1 VSSSQSGTMGNQPEF
16 SFVSNGTPTLHKV
29 SLAISSATSRQI
41 EPLYMTSNHTYS
53 LSSPISEKRSRAP
66 SVNYQQEAIDV
77 ITPSRRAGTPELSTP
92 VSNSKNFD
100 KALMKSI
107 YSLTRLKNHKSLS
120 SNSGTELKKDRTLLP
135 GANQEVIE
143 EKKDITVGCG
153 CGNTLLI
160 VDDEFFNLKT
170 IEMVLKG
177 QPKFKYV
184 KAFDGYEAY
193 LLFCKKIQENLCK
206 ECLYF
211 KAVLMDL
218 NMPNMDGAE
227 SASKMIDFLR
237 SIGKDE
243 KDLPIIAL
251 SAYTD
256 QENVDHCMNKG
267 MAAFMNK
274 PIKKKAVLGLLEEL
288 GVKLD

>member
-1 VSSSQSGTMGNQPEF
+1 MPC
-16 SFVSNGTPTLHKV
+16 
-29 SLAISSATSRQI
+29 
-41 EPLYMTSNHTYS
+41 
-53 LSSPISEKRSRAP
+53 
-66 SVNYQQEAIDV
+66 D
-77 ITPSRRAGTPELSTP
+77 
-92 VSNSKNFD
+92 
-100 KALMKSI
+100 
-107 YSLTRLKNHKSLS
+107 
-120 SNSGTELKKDRTLLP
+120 
-135 GANQEVIE
+135 
-143 EKKDITVGCG
+143 

-177 QPKFKYV
+177 QPMFKYE

-193 LLFCKKIQENLCK
+193 LLFCKKITENECK

-227 SASKMIDFLR
+227 SASKMIEFLR
-237 SIGKDE
+237 SIGRQE
-243 KDLPIIAL
+243 KDCPIIAL

-256 QENVDHCMNKG
+256 QESVDHCMNKG
-267 MAAFMNK
+267 MAAFINK
-274 PIKKKAVLGLLEEL
+274 PVKKRFVMGVLEEL

>member
-1 VSSSQSGTMGNQPEF
+1 MGNQAEF
-16 SFVSNGTPTLHKV
+16 SFVSNETPPLHKV
-29 SLAISSATSRQI
+29 SLAISLANSRQL
-41 EPLYMTSNHTYS
+41 ESLHMTIKDTHS
-53 LSSPISEKRSRAP
+53 LSSPTPEKRSRAP

-77 ITPSRRAGTPELSTP
+77 ITPSQKAGTAELSTP
-92 VSNSKNFD
+92 VSKSNNFD

-107 YSLTRLKNHKSLS
+107 HSLTKRKDHKNSI
-120 SNSGTELKKDRTLLP
+120 SNTGTELKNDSTLLP

-143 EKKDITVGCG
+143 EKKDIKLGCG

-177 QPKFKYV
+177 QPKFKYE

-193 LLFCKKIQENLCK
+193 LLFCKKIQENPCK

-227 SASKMIDFLR
+227 SASKMIEFLR

-256 QENVDHCMNKG
+256 QENVDHCMNRG

-274 PIKKKAVLGLLEEL
+274 PIKKKAVLGVLEEL

>member
-1 VSSSQSGTMGNQPEF
+1 MGNQGEF
-16 SFVSNGTPTLHKV
+16 SIVSNATQSLHKASLGV
-29 SLAISSATSRQI
+29 SSPTSRQL
-41 EPLYMTSNHTYS
+41 EPLHMTINDTHS
-53 LSSPISEKRSRAP
+53 LSTHTPEERSHTP
-66 SVNYQQEAIDV
+66 FGYYQQKAIDV
-77 ITPSRRAGTPELSTP
+77 ITPSRRSGTAELSTP
-92 VSNSKNFD
+92 VSNSNNFD
-100 KALMKSI
+100 KAMMKSI
-107 YSLTRLKNHKSLS
+107 NSLTKRKNHKNSL
-120 SNSGTELKKDRTLLP
+120 SNSGTEVKNEIPLLP
-135 GANQEVIE
+135 GVNQEFIE
-143 EKKDITVGCG
+143 EKKDITVGCD

-177 QPKFKYV
+177 QPKFKYE

-193 LLFCKKIQENLCK
+193 LLFCKKIQENPCK

-218 NMPNMDGAE
+218 NMPNMDGAD

-251 SAYTD
+251 TAYTD
-256 QENVDHCMNKG
+256 QESVDHCMNKG
-267 MAAFMNK
+267 MAALINK
-274 PIKKKAVLGLLEEL
+274 PIKKRAVMGVLEEL